1 MLGAKACVSDNLDKC
16 YILITEKYS
25 FSQIQIQGKILK
37 VLTKSQVHVH
47 AHTRMIGQGQII
59 KTKFS
64 LAVANTSQ
72 LLDKIEQLIF

>member
-47 AHTRMIGQGQII
+47 TRMIGQGQII
-59 KTKFS
+59 K
-64 LAVANTSQ
+64 
-72 LLDKIEQLIF
+72 I